1 MFKRV
6 PMGMKTSPACFNAMM
21 AKVFD
26 GLDYVGLYLDDIVI
40 ASATFED
47 NMTHLTEVLHRLQI
61 AGLTVKLRKC
71 DFACNEI
78 EYLGHKVGLGQIHL
92 VN

>member
-6 PMGMKTSPACFNAMM
+6 PMGLKTSPACFNAMM

-40 ASATFED
+40 ASATFGD
-47 NMTHLTEVLHRLQI
+47 SLTQLTEVLSRLAK

-71 DFACNEI
+71 EFACQEI
-78 EYLGHKVGLGQIHL
+78 EYLGHKVGLG
-92 VN
+92 